1 MSTWASAGAVEHVLR
16 PIGAPTS
23 VLRSRPTERLITG
36 SWSGI
41 VERWNA
47 TSGTPIGQP
56 LLAAAAP
63 VASISFGR
71 DPDMF
76 ATAGLSDG
84 LVKLWTTSPLEQFGA
99 SFPGSPGALVHAAL
113 AGPGSDCRLR
123 RRNRRRVAKTLSV
136 WKTHAC
142 TVAGDEANPRR
153 MAPFRARPSR
163 REDVLQGESGWRES
177 RIMARKSRGTARRRR
192 RGRRRPRPS
201 CAALPSP

>member
-1 MSTWASAGAVEHVLR
+1 
-16 PIGAPTS
+16 
-23 VLRSRPTERLITG
+23 LITG

-84 LVKLWTTSPLEQFGA
+84 LVKLWTTSPQFGA
-99 SFPGSPGALVHAAL
+99 SFPGSSGALVHAAL
-113 AGPGSDCRLR
+113 AGQDLIAVTTTEPPPRGQHRCPSGKPTP
-123 RRNRRRVAKTLSV
+123 AP
-136 WKTHAC
+136 
-142 TVAGDEANPRR
+142 VAGDEPNPRR
-153 MAPFRARPSR
+153 MAPFRARPSL
-163 REDVLQGESGWRES
+163 REDVLQGESVA
-177 RIMARKSRGTARRRR
+177 RIAKNGA
-192 RGRRRPRPS
+192 
-201 CAALPSP
+201 